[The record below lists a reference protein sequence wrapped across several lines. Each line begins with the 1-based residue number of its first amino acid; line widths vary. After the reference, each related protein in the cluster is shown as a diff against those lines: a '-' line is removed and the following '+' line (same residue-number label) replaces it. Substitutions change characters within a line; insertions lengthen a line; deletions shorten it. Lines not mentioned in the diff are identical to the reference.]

1 MTNERATPTQRA
13 LINRLIL
20 EREVSDEFLINRAVD
35 VRLTKS
41 LASQV
46 INRLLEY
53 PRRSEYSGL

>member
-1 MTNERATPTQRA
+1 MTNERPTPAQRA

-20 EREVSDEFLINRAVD
+20 EREVSDEFLINRAAD